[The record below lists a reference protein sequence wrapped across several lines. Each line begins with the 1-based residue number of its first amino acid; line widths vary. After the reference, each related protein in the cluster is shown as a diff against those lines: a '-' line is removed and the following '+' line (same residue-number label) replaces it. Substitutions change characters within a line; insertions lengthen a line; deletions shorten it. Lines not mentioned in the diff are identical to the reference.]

1 MNVGGR
7 AAGIMDRVGIVGLGL
22 ASPLGMDLDLA
33 WARLMA
39 GDSAIDRMSLDG
51 LPDIACARVTEDVAG
66 VLPKLQQVGT
76 ERVSQMALGAAR
88 RAIDDAGCGAWA
100 DAERVG
106 LYVGTGMGGAATL
119 DAGYAALHGGKRM
132 PPLMVPTGMVNA
144 AAAVLAL
151 HCDIQGPVVT
161 YAVAC
166 ASSAVALAEAAH
178 ALRRGEIDVAIVGGT
193 EAVLTRGTVAAWQAL
208 RTLAPP
214 HETDPSRSCR
224 PFSTDRTGLVLGEGS
239 AFFVLQREDDCRR
252 EGRHVRAWL
261 AGSAI
266 SCDAS
271 HLTNPNQRGQ
281 MSALRRALSAAGLK
295 PADIGYCNA
304 HGTATLVGDP
314 VECAALREV
323 WAEAAPALRISS
335 TKAAHGH
342 LLGAAGAVEAAW
354 TVLAL
359 ERGEIP
365 PTAGPHALDPACAG
379 LGHVFGQGEQAPALR
394 HALSNSFAFGGTNIS
409 LVFSKAD

>member
-1 MNVGGR
+1 MSAVGQR
-7 AAGIMDRVGIVGLGL
+7 VMERVGVIGLGM
-22 ASPLGMDLDLA
+22 ASPLGEDLGAA
-33 WARLMA
+33 WAHLMA
-39 GDSAIDRMSLDG
+39 GESAIGRMAFEG
-51 LPDIACARVTEDVAG
+51 LPEIAAARVAGDVAS

-88 RAIDDAGCGAWA
+88 RAIDDAGCSPWP

-106 LYVGTGMGGAATL
+106 LYLGTGMGGAATL
-119 DAGYAALHGGKRM
+119 DASYAALHGGKRLS
-132 PPLMVPTGMVNA
+132 PLTVPTGMVNA

-151 HCDIQGPVVT
+151 HCNIRGPVLT

-178 ALRRGEIDVAIVGGT
+178 ALRRGDIDVAIAGGA
-193 EAVLTRGTVAAWQAL
+193 ESVLARGTVAAWQAL

-214 HETDPSRSCR
+214 DEADPARSCR
-224 PFSTDRTGLVLGEGS
+224 PFSTDRAGLVLGEGA
-239 AFFVLQREDDCRR
+239 AFFVLQREDDCAR
-252 EGRHVRAWL
+252 EGRRVRAWL

-266 SCDAS
+266 SCDAA
-271 HLTNPNQRGQ
+271 HLTNPDQRGQ
-281 MSALRRALSAAGLK
+281 MSALRRALAAAGLQ
-295 PADIGYCNA
+295 PADVGYCNA

-323 WAEAAPALRISS
+323 WADAAPALRVSS

-365 PTAGPHALDPACAG
+365 PTASTHTLDPACTG
-379 LGHVFGQGEQAPALR
+379 LGHVLGQGERAAALR
-394 HALSNSFAFGGTNIS
+394 HALSNSFAFGGTNTS
-409 LVFSKAD
+409 LVFSKAG